1 MDKVLLHCTD
11 DLASK
16 NRIDVEVLFSVP
28 KLQDKFGLFMLSF
41 HVAFFVVP
49 AVCRQPQLFL
59 FYSEENTR
67 LQYMDCH
74 NHIYSAISS
83 SDLPGHLFF
92 YNC

>member
-1 MDKVLLHCTD
+1 MDKDFLHCTD

-16 NRIDVEVLFSVP
+16 NRIDVEVLFCAP
-28 KLQDKFGLFMLSF
+28 KLQDKFGLFRLSF
-41 HVAFFVVP
+41 HVAFLVVP
-49 AVCRQPQLFL
+49 AVCRQPQL

-74 NHIYSAISS
+74 NHIYNAISG